1 MGLTVN
7 AAEMIDLRNIVHR
20 KSIHSV
26 ADPEISDKEGEG
38 NVSRAQS
45 DSPLPTPSTNQMND
59 SAQKVNFAKNTIPTD
74 ILPRRLLLG

>member
-26 ADPEISDKEGEG
+26 ADPEISDKKGEG
-38 NVSRAQS
+38 NVSRAQATLRYLPP
-45 DSPLPTPSTNQMND
+45 PLNQMND
-59 SAQKVNFAKNTIPTD
+59 SAQKVNFAKNTIPTN
-74 ILPRRLLLG
+74 ILPGRLLLG